1 MSPPILT
8 ELVFDQTLVP
18 KEELNTVNQKM
29 GREEV
34 ESKRRI
40 SEKDKLLSKRALQI
54 NALQGKSIT
63 GGKITQND

>member
-1 MSPPILT
+1 MNI
-8 ELVFDQTLVP
+8 
-18 KEELNTVNQKM
+18 VNQKM
-29 GREEV
+29 RREEV